1 MTLSE
6 DDVELMTRQFHTLF
20 LRGNDPEQEEGTG
33 GGDGPDKEGGGGA
46 ERHPPGPVPAAEGS
60 LGLRHMAD
68 PVARV
73 LAAAYFAKIF
83 PMQALYARDAGERD
97 ALNRA
102 LVRITGVE
110 PLLRD
115 GRLVT
120 CVVTWTGGR
129 WPKRPTG
136 LRVSLPGGEAERR
149 RLLGRFEPH
158 LRRMAAALGASTAK
172 DYKHYKV
179 YKHSVGHTQDGPP
192 GR

>member
-6 DDVELMTRQFHTLF
+6 DAVELTTRYFHTHV
-20 LRGNDPEQEEGTG
+20 LRGGAPEQGEESSGEGSG
-33 GGDGPDKEGGGGA
+33 GGTT
-46 ERHPPGPVPAAEGS
+46 RYPPGPVPAAEGS
-60 LGLRHMAD
+60 LGLRHMDD

-73 LAAAYFAKIF
+73 LAGLYFARVF
-83 PMQALYARDAGERD
+83 PMQALYARNADERD
-97 ALNRA
+97 ALNKA

-115 GRLVT
+115 GRLLS

-158 LRRMAAALGASTAK
+158 LRRMAAALGVSPGK
-172 DYKHYKV
+172 PPKGYKHCGPYKHY
-179 YKHSVGHTQDGPP
+179 VGHTEVGPP
-192 GR
+192 RR